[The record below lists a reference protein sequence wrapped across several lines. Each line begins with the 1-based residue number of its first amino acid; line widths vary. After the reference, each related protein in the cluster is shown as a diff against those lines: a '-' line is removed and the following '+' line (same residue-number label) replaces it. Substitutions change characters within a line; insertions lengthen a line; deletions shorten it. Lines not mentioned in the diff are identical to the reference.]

1 VLTRRLPCRRLAAAI
16 VAAAAAAALPLA
28 AAAPARADQVRQRE
42 LWVLSAVHAH
52 AAWRVTQG
60 RGVLV
65 AVLDSG
71 VDPSVSD
78 LSGSV
83 IAGPNLTDVPTRPS
97 NPNWGVHGTWMA
109 SLIAGH
115 GHGRGH
121 ASGIIG
127 VAPKARI
134 LSIRVITDRSDPGY
148 RRYQQQPSV
157 VGQRE
162 LARAIWIA
170 VARGAGVISMS
181 LGYTQPSA
189 PVRAALQYAVN
200 HNVVVVASAG
210 NSGSERIA
218 LGHGHAP
225 YSFPADYPGVIGV
238 AAVNAAGRPA
248 SFSSGNFSVQVAA
261 PGVNVPAAGR
271 HNRYWLVSGTS
282 PACALT
288 AGVAALVRAKYPTL
302 TAAQV
307 RLAILRSAWHRPA
320 TGYNDEVGFGTVNA
334 AAALTAAG
342 RLAKQAPAGNS
353 AAAVA
358 AAAGNF
364 GGGPHAVPRVP
375 VPPRAAVPF
384 RYLYAAAAGSL
395 LLLLLSLWRLAAGLA
410 ARGAA
415 RRSAAWPQ
423 ATAPPGPPPALAGLT
438 VDPRYV
444 RPGPGYQGPVAPAQQ
459 WLSQQ
464 WIAQPQPVQPPVPAP
479 VPQLAPP
486 TVVPTPAATPPDQQQ
501 PKTPPAAKP
510 AREPR
515 TRPWRRLEAMGGQT
529 GAAAEPVTRPD
540 IPAIG
545 QSFQTLPKRIKPAD
559 REPADGQ
566 PNWDPWTPASSPAPG
581 GSTEET
587 AS

>member
-1 VLTRRLPCRRLAAAI
+1 MAI

-28 AAAPARADQVRQRE
+28 AVAPARADQVRQRE
-42 LWVLSAVHAH
+42 LWVLRAVNAP

-71 VDPSVSD
+71 VDPSVAD

-83 IAGPNLTDVPTRPS
+83 STGPDLTGVKTPRH
-97 NPNWGVHGTWMA
+97 NPNWGDHGTWMA

-121 ASGIIG
+121 GSGIIG

-148 RRYQQQPSV
+148 RKYQQEPSV
-157 VGQRE
+157 SGQRE
-162 LARAIWIA
+162 LDQAIRLA

-181 LGYTQPSA
+181 LGYTQPSLL
-189 PVRAALQYAVN
+189 VRAALQYALN

-210 NSGSERIA
+210 NSGSEAIA
-218 LGHGHAP
+218 HGHGHAR

-238 AAVNAAGRPA
+238 AAVNASGQPA

-288 AGVAALVRAKYPTL
+288 AGVAALVRAKYPEL

-307 RLAILRSAWHRPA
+307 RLAILRSASHRPA

-342 RLAKQAPAGNS
+342 QLAKQAPAGNS
-353 AAAVA
+353 ATAVA

-375 VPPRAAVPF
+375 VSPRAAAIPL
-384 RYLYAAAAGSL
+384 RYLYAVAAGSL
-395 LLLLLSLWRLAAGLA
+395 LLLLLSLWRLAAGRA
-410 ARGAA
+410 ATRAA
-415 RRSAAWPQ
+415 RRSAGWPRV
-423 ATAPPGPPPALAGLT
+423 TAPPGPPLAVAGPT
-438 VDPRYV
+438 VDPRYA
-444 RPGPGYQGPVAPAQQ
+444 RPGPGYHGPVAPAQQ
-459 WLSQQ
+459 WLRQQ
-464 WIAQPQPVQPPVPAP
+464 WIAQPQPVQPQPVQPPALAP
-479 VPQLAPP
+479 IPQLAPP
-486 TVVPTPAATPPDQQQ
+486 TVVLKPESPPAPPDQQP

-515 TRPWRRLEAMGGQT
+515 TRPWRRVEAMGAQT
-529 GAAAEPVTRPD
+529 SAAAEPVTRPD
-540 IPAIG
+540 IPAISPPDPAG
-545 QSFQTLPKRIKPAD
+545 QTLPKRIKPAD
-559 REPADGQ
+559 REPADSQ
-566 PNWDPWTPASSPAPG
+566 NWDPWTPASSPSG
-581 GSTEET
+581 GGATTEET